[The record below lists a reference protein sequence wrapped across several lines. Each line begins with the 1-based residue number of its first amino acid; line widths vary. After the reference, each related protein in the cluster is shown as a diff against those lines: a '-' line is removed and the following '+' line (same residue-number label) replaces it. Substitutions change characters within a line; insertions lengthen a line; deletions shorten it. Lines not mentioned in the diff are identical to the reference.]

1 MLDRVTPSLPPRS
14 VVVLL
19 GTRPEAVKLAGIV
32 RLLGDAARVV
42 HTGQHWDATLWSDV
56 VTELGLPEPVASLGI
71 GGLTRGEQIGRGVSL
86 VDAHLAAEPA
96 RAVVVQ
102 GDTNST
108 LAGAL
113 AANARGVPLVHV
125 EAGLRSGDRAMP
137 EEHNRVL
144 TDHIADLLLAP
155 TETAAGHLA
164 AEAIPAERV
173 VVTGNT
179 VVEAAAAL
187 LPPPEAR
194 RAILGDLTPNG
205 YVLAT
210 LHRPENVDE
219 PGPLAA
225 ALEALSGL
233 PLPVVI
239 ALHPRTAASAE
250 RLGLGALLA
259 RLTVLPPLPYGR
271 FLALMAEAAGLV
283 SDSGGVQE
291 EASIVKR
298 PVFVLRR
305 STERPEVL
313 GTFATLGGPAQVGA
327 TVAGWLADL
336 PALHERLAATPTPY
350 GDGTA
355 SERSVAALLDL
366 LGG

>member
-1 MLDRVTPSLPPRS
+1 MLDGVTPSLPPRS

-42 HTGQHWDATLWSDV
+42 HTGQHWDATLWADV

-71 GGLTRGEQIGRGVSL
+71 GGLTRGEQVGRGVSL

-96 RAVVVQ
+96 LAVVVQ

-125 EAGLRSGDRAMP
+125 EAGLRSHDRAMP
-137 EEHNRVL
+137 EEHNRVV
-144 TDHIADLLLAP
+144 TDHLADLLLAP
-155 TETAAGHLA
+155 TETAVANLHGEGLAG
-164 AEAIPAERV
+164 

-179 VVEAAAAL
+179 VVEAATAL
-187 LPPPEAR
+187 LPPPDAR
-194 RAILGDLTPNG
+194 AGVLRDLSLTRNAF
-205 YVLAT
+205 VLAT
-210 LHRPENVDE
+210 LHRPENVDA

-225 ALEALSGL
+225 ALEALAAL

-250 RLGLGALLA
+250 RLGIDLGAL
-259 RLTVLPPLPYGR
+259 RVLPPLPYGR
-271 FLALMAEAAGLV
+271 FLALMAEAAALV

-313 GTFATLGGPAQVGA
+313 GTFATLGGPAEMGT
-327 TVAGWLADL
+327 TVNAWLDDLAG
-336 PALHERLAATPTPY
+336 LHQRLAMIGTPY

-355 SERSVAALLDL
+355 SQRSVEALRRL
-366 LGG
+366 LG